1 MSARLPSFAIYI
13 LGSMVGALAF
23 LYPFFLPEIV
33 GEMPIGAARSTEMP
47 LLLTILMGLSLLVL
61 FYELQTEAVDTKLVA
76 LLGVLVAIN
85 AAVRFIEIA
94 IPGPGGFSPIFFLI
108 ILSGYVYGGRLGFL
122 MGALT
127 MLVSAL
133 VTGGVGPWLPS
144 QMLAAGWVGMSAPL
158 LHPVATVFKLENRRG
173 EVFLLA
179 LFGALWGV
187 LYGVIINLWSW
198 PFIAGPETQ
207 SWMPGTGIADS
218 IQRYAVYYLVTSLVW
233 DVVRAA
239 GSFTLLLLF
248 AAPALRALRRF
259 KSRFAFDYSR
269 TPERHPGVETFAEAH
284 MKTGG
289 AGEAGEEKAP
299 LSAEQAT
306 GPG

>member
-1 MSARLPSFAIYI
+1 MRSRLLSFAIYFSS
-13 LGSMVGALAF
+13 SMVGALAF
-23 LYPFFLPEIV
+23 LYPFFLPEMV
-33 GEMPIGAARSTEMP
+33 GETPLGAARTTEMP
-47 LLLTILMGLSLLVL
+47 LLLTVLMGLSLLVL
-61 FYELQTEAVDTKLVA
+61 FYEMQTEAVDTKLVA

-85 AAVRFIEIA
+85 AALRFIEIA

-108 ILSGYVYGGRLGFL
+108 ILSGYVYGGRIGFL

-144 QMLAAGWVGMSAPL
+144 QMLAAGWVGMSAPVL
-158 LHPVATVFKLENRRG
+158 RPVAAIFKLENRRG
-173 EVFLLA
+173 EVLLLA
-179 LFGALWGV
+179 LFGALWGL

-207 SWMPGTGIADS
+207 SWMPGIRLAES

-233 DVVRAA
+233 DMVRAV
-239 GSFTLLLLF
+239 GSFILLLLF
-248 AAPALRALRRF
+248 AAPALHALRRF
-259 KSRFAFDYSR
+259 KSRFVFDYSR
-269 TPERHPGVETFAEAH
+269 IPDRLPEKDASGETYKE
-284 MKTGG
+284 TGG
-289 AGEAGEEKAP
+289 AGEGKAHLP
-299 LSAEQAT
+299 AERAA

>member
-1 MSARLPSFAIYI
+1 MKARLLSIMIYFST
-13 LGSMVGALAF
+13 SMIGALAF
-23 LYPFFLPEIV
+23 LYPFFLPELV
-33 GEMPIGAARSTEMP
+33 AETPLGAARTAEMP

-85 AAVRFIEIA
+85 AALRFIEIA

-108 ILSGYVYGGRLGFL
+108 ILTGYVYGGRIGFL

-158 LHPVATVFKLENRRG
+158 LRPMTSTFKLENRGG
-173 EVFLLA
+173 EVLLLA
-179 LFGALWGV
+179 LFGALWGL
-187 LYGVIINLWSW
+187 LYGVIMNLWSW
-198 PFIAGPETQ
+198 PFIAGPEGQ
-207 SWMPGTGIADS
+207 SWMPGTGYAGN

-233 DVVRAA
+233 DVVRAV

-259 KSRFAFDYSR
+259 KRRFVFDYSR
-269 TPERHPGVETFAEAH
+269 IPERLPVMESLAEQQL
-284 MKTGG
+284 KTRG
-289 AGEAGEEKAP
+289 AGEGNTHLP
-299 LSAEQAT
+299 AERAID
-306 GPG
+306 PG